1 VQQNLGFLFAAF
13 AVTWAG
19 FFLYLFFVQRGLA
32 ETRRRLAV
40 LEAEHQQVAGD
51 EPDSSGAPA

>member
-19 FFLYLFFVQRGLA
+19 FFLYLFLVQRGLS
-32 ETRRRLAV
+32 ETRQRLAV
-40 LEAEHQQVAGD
+40 LEAEEQAQGD
-51 EPDSSGAPA
+51 DPDNSGTAV